1 MKRYFKLCFKSW
13 ALEISA
19 HLAYKTNFVTKMLAL
34 IFMDLV
40 GPLVILL
47 IYTNTAGIPGWSF
60 EEFILFQGTLTLVFG
75 FAHSFIIMM
84 PVRILEDVREGHFD
98 KHLLKPFNTLKYFLF
113 SSADVDGLVEIAVGL
128 SLISWAFVKLGLSVL
143 SPNFLI
149 YVLLVMVGFLFQ
161 YAIFI
166 TISAL
171 AFLVVKSWALFDIMF
186 TLSNF
191 ARYPLNIYSNSFVFF
206 LTFLFPIAISAFY
219 PVEVLLRGLT
229 FLNLIKIVLP
239 VIVAFCISVW
249 FWGMAMKKY
258 SSAGG

>member
-1 MKRYFKLCFKSW
+1 MKLHFKLWLKYW
-13 ALEISA
+13 ALELSA
-19 HLAYKTNFVTKMLAL
+19 HLAYKANFVTKMLAL

-47 IYTNTAGIPGWSF
+47 IYTSTAGIPGWSL
-60 EEFILFQGTLTLVFG
+60 EEFILFQGTMTLVFG

-84 PVRILEDVREGHFD
+84 PVRVLEDVREGHFD

-113 SSADVDGLVEIAVGL
+113 SSPDIDGLTELAVGL
-128 SLISWAFVKLGLSVL
+128 ALISWAFVKLGLTVFST
-143 SPNFLI
+143 NFLI
-149 YVLLVMVGFLFQ
+149 YILLVMVGFLFQ

-171 AFLVVKSWALFDIMF
+171 AFLFIKSWALFDIMF

-191 ARYPLNIYSNSFVFF
+191 ARYPLSIYNNSFVFF
-206 LTFLFPIAISAFY
+206 LTFLFPIAVSAFY
-219 PVEVLLRGLT
+219 PAEVLLRGLT
-229 FLNLIKIVLP
+229 FLTLIKVILP
-239 VIVAFCISVW
+239 VIVAFCVSVW
-249 FWGMAMKKY
+249 FWNKAMKKY